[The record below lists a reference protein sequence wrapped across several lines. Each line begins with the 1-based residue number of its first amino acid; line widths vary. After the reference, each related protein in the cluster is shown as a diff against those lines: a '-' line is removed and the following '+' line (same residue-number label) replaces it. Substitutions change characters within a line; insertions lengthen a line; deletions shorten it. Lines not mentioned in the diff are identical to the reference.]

1 MNTSAYREVRDVTV
15 GLCVSAVVV
24 VAMVL
29 VFRPSL
35 LAGTSTYQV
44 HATFERIDGL
54 VIGNPVQAAGVSVGE
69 VTAMDLID
77 GFRVRTT
84 LQIDATVELDDEA
97 SAAIVTDGIFGGK
110 LVLIDIGGG
119 SDVIE
124 DGGEI
129 RFTEDA
135 VVLDDLF
142 GLIISQARSNRD
154 VDAKESNQ

>member
-1 MNTSAYREVRDVTV
+1 MNTSALKEVSDVIV

-29 VFRPSL
+29 VFGPSFF
-35 LAGTSTYQV
+35 AGTSSYLV
-44 HATFERIDGL
+44 HATFERTDGL
-54 VIGNPVQAAGVSVGE
+54 AIGNPVQAAGVTVGE

-84 LQIDATVELDDEA
+84 LQIDSTVELDSEA
-97 SAAIVTDGIFGGK
+97 SAAIITDGIFGGK

-135 VVLDDLF
+135 VVLDDLLQ
-142 GLIISQARSNRD
+142 LIISQARSSRD
-154 VDAKESNQ
+154 VDKKESNR

>member
-1 MNTSAYREVRDVTV
+1 MNTSALREVSDVIV

-29 VFRPSL
+29 VFGPSFFP
-35 LAGTSTYQV
+35 GTSSYQV
-44 HATFERIDGL
+44 HATFERTDGL
-54 VIGNPVQAAGVSVGE
+54 AIGNPVQAAGVTVGE

-84 LQIDATVELDDEA
+84 LQINSKVELDSEA
-97 SAAIVTDGIFGGK
+97 SAAIITDGIFGGK

-119 SDVIE
+119 SNVIE

-135 VVLDDLF
+135 VVLDDLLQ
-142 GLIISQARSNRD
+142 LIISQARSSRD
-154 VDAKESNQ
+154 VDKKESNR